1 VIWHWNTDP
10 ILLHLGPLRVHWYG
24 LLFAAGLFLAYTL
37 VRRFVRREG
46 IDPQKLE
53 PIFLAVVVGVVAGA
67 RLVHCLFYEPGYY
80 LAHPL
85 EIFAVWRGGLA
96 SHGGILGGILG
107 LWWGARRQGI
117 DPLWLLSRTAAAGLF
132 AAVFIRIGNF
142 FNSEIL
148 GRPTDGP
155 WGVVFARIDTLPRH
169 PVMLYEAAAYG
180 VILILMLLYLRRAR
194 PTREYSLRL
203 LGWTLLLIFFA
214 RIVLERFKIP
224 QADYGAQLP
233 LSVGQLLSLPFVL
246 AGIALILAGT
256 ILSRRSRS

>member
-1 VIWHWNTDP
+1 MTWQTDP
-10 ILLHLGPLRVHWYG
+10 VLAHLGPFTIHWYG
-24 LLFAAGLFLAYTL
+24 LLFALGLFGAYAL
-37 VRRFVRREG
+37 VRYFAKKEG
-46 IDPQKLE
+46 IDPARLE
-53 PIFLAVVVGVVAGA
+53 PIFPWVVAGVVIGA
-67 RLVHCLFYEPGYY
+67 RLVHTLVYQPDYY

-85 EIFAVWRGGLA
+85 EILAVWQGGLA

-117 DPLWLLSRTAAAGLF
+117 DPLWLLSRTAVAALF

-203 LGWTLLLIFFA
+203 LGWTLLLIFSA

-256 ILSRRSRS
+256 ILSQRSRS